1 MRRSKISFMSDHPL
15 LVGIDF
21 GTTNIKAI
29 VFDATGA
36 IVSAASVP
44 TPTTYPQP
52 DWAEYDPEGIWQ
64 ETARALRTAI
74 ARIDR
79 PERIVGVA
87 VAAIGETGVLLD
99 AAGTPTGGAIA
110 WFDRRTRAQAQWLA
124 EQIGADRIFAIS
136 GMTLQPIFTLCKLLW
151 LRDHDSD
158 IFRRS
163 VRWLMA
169 ADYIAYRLCG
179 EMATDYSAASRT
191 LMLDLHKL
199 RWAGDLLAEVGLD
212 ANMLAPLVSSGTRL
226 GTVHKDA
233 AAATGL
239 PTSAIV
245 AAGGHDH
252 VCGALALGVVKPGDI
267 LDSIGTAEAMFMPMD
282 RPLTDATAGE
292 QGYAQGAHTAGGYYL
307 LGGNYTSGACVDWFR
322 QACAGSTDYD
332 VLTSEAEC
340 VPAGSLGVS
349 FLPHLRLANPPNSDD
364 RARGAFIGLTTDVT
378 RGALFRAVLEGV
390 CMESRNSLEPMLRY
404 TAVDRPGKILITGA
418 ATRNRLLTQIKA
430 SVFGQ
435 PVHVAEIEES
445 TTQGAAALAG
455 LGAGVYR
462 DIADAITHLQ
472 CSDTIIAPNATDT
485 ADYEQRFRTVHQPLY
500 ATLRPLNHAIYELQ
514 HAHNNR

>member
-1 MRRSKISFMSDHPL
+1 MSDHPL

-29 VFDATGA
+29 VFDATGG

-44 TPTTYPQP
+44 TPTIYPRP
-52 DWAEYDPEGIWQ
+52 DWAEYDPEVIWQ

-79 PERIVGVA
+79 PECIVGVA

-99 AAGTPTGGAIA
+99 AAGAPTGGAIA

-124 EQIGADRIFAIS
+124 DQIGPDRIFAIS

-191 LMLDLHKL
+191 LMLDLHNL
-199 RWAGDLLAEVGLD
+199 RWAGDLLAEVGID
-212 ANMLAPLVSSGTRL
+212 ANLLAPLVPSGTRL
-226 GTVHKDA
+226 GTVRKDA

-252 VCGALALGVVKPGDI
+252 VCGALALGVVQPGDI
-267 LDSIGTAEAMFMPMD
+267 LDSIGTAEAMFMPMA
-282 RPLTDATAGE
+282 RPLTDTTAGL

-307 LGGNYTSGACVDWFR
+307 LGGSYTSGACVDWFR
-322 QACAGSTDYD
+322 QNCTDSADYEP
-332 VLTSEAEC
+332 LTAEAERI
-340 VPAGSLGVS
+340 PAGSLGVS

-364 RARGAFIGLTTDVT
+364 RARGAFVGLTTDIT

-390 CMESRNSLEPMLRY
+390 CMESRSSLEPMLRY
-404 TAVDRPGKILITGA
+404 TGVDRPGKILITGA
-418 ATRNRLLTQIKA
+418 ATRNRLLTRIKA
-430 SVFGQ
+430 SVLGQ
-435 PVHVAEIEES
+435 PIFVTEIEES
-445 TTQGAAALAG
+445 TVLGAAALGG

-462 DIADAITHLQ
+462 DVADAIAQLRR
-472 CSDTIIAPNATDT
+472 SDTAINPEPTD
-485 ADYEQRFRTVHQPLY
+485 AAYYDQQFRSVYRSLY
-500 ATLRPLNHAIYELQ
+500 TSLRPINHAIYGLQ
-514 HAHNNR
+514 HADINR